1 MKEKNKSLFWI
12 ILVFCTLGLY
22 APASAQDDLYYDPTT
37 DAPAKTATSNSDDSE
52 YREPSNITRRYDN
65 DDEYY
70 DEDDDYAYQ
79 YSSRIRRFH
88 RPARVIDYY
97 DPFFVDLYYYDP
109 FFMPG
114 NSIYTYGYNDYWTWR
129 QWRRAQRW
137 NSWYSWGVG
146 PVWSSWGWNSCYSGF
161 NAWNNPWAMNNYF
174 YDPYWTWNGYNPYYG
189 NNNWVN
195 NDYYYSNNNG
205 NSNNGYQPKTYT
217 GVRRNGSTVNPGY
230 ARIADS
236 NGGLGRLTV
245 AKETGPVLEN
255 RGSRPTT
262 KNVEPPRNTSATPDR
277 SRVPEDIG
285 RRADDKTKAPGNYD
299 GRGLPA
305 TMRRAAPNRKLAPHA
320 QKRLL
325 AEPNRKHA
333 LRVQRR
339 LRAAANRRLAL
350 PVQKN
355 VRAIMSA
362 QPERR
367 SAPARTMP
375 LPERR
380 NRVQAVAMK
389 AVPAPLIAVAAAVP
403 AAAILLPAV
412 ATAAAAAGA
421 PVEAAV
427 AEAVA
432 AIKRRRK
439 INVPGDGLVKRRSL
453 AQQQCTH

>member
-22 APASAQDDLYYDPTT
+22 APASAQDDLYYDPAT
-37 DAPAKTATSNSDDSE
+37 DAPAKTVTSNSDDSD

-146 PVWSSWGWNSCYSGF
+146 PVWSSWGWNSCYNGF
-161 NAWNNPWAMNNYF
+161 NAWNNPWAMNNYY

-195 NDYYYSNNNG
+195 NNYYYSNNNG
-205 NSNNGYQPKTYT
+205 NNNNGYQPKTYT

-236 NGGLGRLTV
+236 NGGLGRLT
-245 AKETGPVLEN
+245 ASKETGPVLEN

-262 KNVEPPRNTSATPDR
+262 KNIEPPRNTSSTPDR

-299 GRGLPA
+299 GRNVEQPETTRPA
-305 TMRRAAPNRKLAPHA
+305 RDNAPRRA
-320 QKRLL
+320 
-325 AEPNRKHA
+325 EPETRPA
-333 LRVQRR
+333 RTETPARR
-339 LRAAANRRLAL
+339 TE
-350 PVQKN
+350 
-355 VRAIMSA
+355 
-362 QPERR
+362 PETRPSRTETPARR
-367 SAPARTMP
+367 SEPEARPSRTEERPRNYERPARTEERSRQNDAPARTQESRP
-375 LPERR
+375 SRSNESSPRTFDSGSSSRSSSGNSSSGSSNSSGGSRSSGGSSGGGSRGR
-380 NRVQAVAMK
+380 N
-389 AVPAPLIAVAAAVP
+389 
-403 AAAILLPAV
+403 
-412 ATAAAAAGA
+412 
-421 PVEAAV
+421 
-427 AEAVA
+427 
-432 AIKRRRK
+432 
-439 INVPGDGLVKRRSL
+439 
-453 AQQQCTH
+453 